1 MRSIQ
6 ERLQNALASA
16 QARARTA
23 SALPSPPPSSVE
35 QLKHNQSKRS
45 IASSPVPSSKS
56 AGSPLLRPVS
66 VETKRSE
73 SIEDKPRLPKKSKSR
88 TVVGH
93 LGTVRKVEVP
103 SSASESEG
111 D

>member
-23 SALPSPPPSSVE
+23 ALPSPPPSSFE
-35 QLKHNQSKRS
+35 QMKHNQSKRL
-45 IASSPVPSSKS
+45 IANSPVSSSKS

-66 VETKRSE
+66 VEPKRSE
-73 SIEDKPRLPKKSKSR
+73 NIEDKPRLPKKSKSR

-93 LGTVRKVEVP
+93 PGTVRKVEVP